1 MDKKKV
7 WIHCRV
13 NNESERNLLRYQRD
27 RVVSTLT
34 DKDCRI
40 IGVTSEISKGVNPYS
55 RELEIIKT
63 HARRHDIDYVLVYD
77 ETRLLIYKD
86 MFMEFKMF
94 CERLG
99 VQIVSLEHT
108 QENFHISNFK

>member
-1 MDKKKV
+1 MNKKKV

-13 NNESERNLLRYQRD
+13 SDESQRSLLRYQRD
-27 RVVSTLT
+27 CIVSLLT

-40 IGVTSEISKGVNPYS
+40 IGVTSEISKGVHPNS
-55 RELEIIKT
+55 RELEMIKT

-77 ETRLLIYKD
+77 ETRILIYPD

-99 VQIVSLEHT
+99 VQIVSLEHS
-108 QENFHISNFK
+108 QPDFRVSKFK

>member
-13 NNESERNLLRYQRD
+13 SNESERSLLRYQRD
-27 RVVSTLT
+27 KLVSALT

-40 IGVTSEISKGVNPYS
+40 IGVTSEISKGVNPKS

-63 HARRHDIDYVLVYD
+63 HARRRDIDYVLVYD
-77 ETRLLIYKD
+77 GTRLLIYKD

-108 QENFHISNFK
+108 QENFRINNFK